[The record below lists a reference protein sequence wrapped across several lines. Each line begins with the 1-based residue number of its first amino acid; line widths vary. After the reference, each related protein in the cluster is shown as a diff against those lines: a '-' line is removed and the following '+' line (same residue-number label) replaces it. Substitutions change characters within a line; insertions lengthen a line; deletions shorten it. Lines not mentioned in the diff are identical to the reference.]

1 MAALSQG
8 RIVVEFVRRRFGACQ
23 VSIALLV
30 MYMWAHGMS
39 WQHSFD
45 QGTAILMQPKNGLA
59 PVGNLCP
66 AGASCY
72 PTVMVTEPQD
82 VPAVQADPKWMYA
95 NRDDTPFLD
104 GFREGCVHS
113 GGYYFAAMKACKYLQ
128 QTCKDKRR
136 ILLTAEDGSKWCHK
150 VSR

>member
-1 MAALSQG
+1 MN
-8 RIVVEFVRRRFGACQ
+8 
-23 VSIALLV
+23 IALLV
-30 MYMWAHGMS
+30 MYMWAHPMTKCFATSYPVQVVDCPDYSYRPTLGS
-39 WQHSFD
+39 GTPGSTSYSFNIQSFD

-82 VPAVQADPKWMYA
+82 VPAVQKLVKIYNPVLLGTIVTPPPPPFHYEQRWACADK
-95 NRDDTPFLD
+95 
-104 GFREGCVHS
+104 S
-113 GGYYFAAMKACKYLQ
+113 
-128 QTCKDKRR
+128 R